1 MPGRPI
7 LCNQIMPPSTEEQK
21 AAARA
26 RYAQRC
32 KDPAFREYMRMQ
44 ARERYYRRRAREE
57 AAGIARK
64 PVGRPRKYPPF
75 LEPVPYLARETTTS
89 APTEDRGKSI

>member
-1 MPGRPI
+1 MP
-7 LCNQIMPPSTEEQK
+7 LTEKQK

-32 KDPAFREYMRMQ
+32 KDPAFIERMRLQ

-57 AAGIARK
+57 ADGVARK
-64 PVGRPRKYPPF
+64 PVGRPRKYAPF
-75 LEPVPYLARETTTS
+75 LDPVPYLAKETTTN
-89 APTEDRGKSI
+89 APTEESHGKSI